1 MSSPF
6 QKKMMGKCPINQLR
20 TAQRI
25 TAAAKAA
32 DKDFYK
38 DIDPYEAEGNR
49 MEAKEQSK
57 PLPIDDKTSYD
68 YDYDQNPETTA
79 GLGKKKSPLNNS
91 PLNGAYEQ
99 GVDGSINTYRPSDRQ
114 AFDALQ
120 GKISGNMNKYMDKF
134 TGGQFDATKGDVVDE
149 IKEN

>member
-1 MSSPF
+1 MPITSVVQINKYEFTIS
-6 QKKMMGKCPINQLR
+6 KKMMGKCPINQLR

-79 GLGKKKSPLNNS
+79 SLSKKKKS
-91 PLNGAYEQ
+91 A
-99 GVDGSINTYRPSDRQ
+99 
-114 AFDALQ
+114 
-120 GKISGNMNKYMDKF
+120 K
-134 TGGQFDATKGDVVDE
+134 
-149 IKEN
+149 